1 MELLGRNLS
10 SNFGEIWLTLV
21 YLQNLIMFHFFD
33 IPPNR
38 TVVQSSNQTSANR
51 VYGPGLSQ
59 TKLTIDVKTE
69 TQKTRADV
77 LLEAKQSVVNG
88 KKTTK
93 TTHIVTRNFTVRQE
107 IVSGKLYQ
115 YSYCIAIYFFSE
127 YEEDAED
134 DHYTFRKHKSNDK
147 NDPKANFVNV
157 VKD

>member
-1 MELLGRNLS
+1 
-10 SNFGEIWLTLV
+10 
-21 YLQNLIMFHFFD
+21 MFHFFD

-59 TKLTIDVKTE
+59 TKLTIDVTTE

-93 TTHIVTRNFTVRQE
+93 TTHIVTRNFSVRQE
-107 IVSGKLYQ
+107 IVSGKLYK
-115 YSYCIAIYFFSE
+115 YSYCIVILSFQNM
-127 YEEDAED
+127 
-134 DHYTFRKHKSNDK
+134 KKM
-147 NDPKANFVNV
+147 PKMIITPSGNTNQMTRMIQ
-157 VKD
+157 KQIL